1 MVVHDGVEVMLE
13 GLLELFFFHVF
24 LAHFEALV
32 GLPLVGFADFG
43 EGFGGGFPVFG
54 LGSFLELADHYLC
67 NFVNRTIIIKYKSH
81 ILSDFSLVLF
91 PGTFLYLHIQF
102 YVVTLYALTLLSAF
116 PSHTMAFAVV
126 LLAVTL
132 LTLAA
137 RTRISLGNNRYSR
150 HLIIAAVRTRTFVRT
165 SSPCLKALAVVLL
178 ALCFGAVALDD
189 FL

>member
-1 MVVHDGVEVMLE
+1 M
-13 GLLELFFFHVF
+13 
-24 LAHFEALV
+24 
-32 GLPLVGFADFG
+32 
-43 EGFGGGFPVFG
+43 
-54 LGSFLELADHYLC
+54 
-67 NFVNRTIIIKYKSH
+67 
-81 ILSDFSLVLF
+81 
-91 PGTFLYLHIQF
+91 
-102 YVVTLYALTLLSAF
+102 TLYALTLLSAF

-189 FL
+189 FLWYIFGNFLFNWWLGLNCWEDAGRGYRLVVVFERLLFGHAGFPNEFVVEVAGVDVLGG